1 MNRLSKYFDNE
12 DFKDNSNIPVP
23 EIDEDESED
32 KPRIII
38 LRQILD
44 AVRAFSFFVE
54 GIRLYTV
61 IDGKEFSFEIAED
74 KHVSLAFDKMAQANM
89 PPHCSRVILEGPTE
103 E

>member
-12 DFKDNSNIPVP
+12 DFKDNSNISVP

-32 KPRIII
+32 RPRIII
-38 LRQILD
+38 FQQILD
-44 AVRAFSFFVE
+44 AVRTFSLFVE

-61 IDGKEFSFEIAED
+61 IDGREFSFEIAED
-74 KHVSLAFDKMAQANM
+74 KHVSMAFDKMAQTNM
-89 PPHCSRVILEGPTE
+89 PPQCSRVILERPTE